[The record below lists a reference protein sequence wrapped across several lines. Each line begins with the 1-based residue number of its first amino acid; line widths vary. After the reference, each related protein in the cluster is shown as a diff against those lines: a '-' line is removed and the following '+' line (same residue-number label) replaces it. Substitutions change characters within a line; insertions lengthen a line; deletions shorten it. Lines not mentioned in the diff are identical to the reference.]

1 MRRLVKTKELKLRLT
16 AQEASDLERA
26 ARIESRRRGEL
37 VGESTLLRELA
48 MPRVRKIVAAETAL
62 QPTGT

>member
-1 MRRLVKTKELKLRLT
+1 LKSLVKKKRLLVRVT
-16 AQEASDLERA
+16 SQEASEVERA
-26 ARIESRRRGEL
+26 ARIESRRRGEI

-48 MPRVRKIVAAETAL
+48 MPRVREIIAAEQAL

>member
-1 MRRLVKTKELKLRLT
+1 MRHLVKTKELKIRLT
-16 AQEASDLERA
+16 SQEAADLERA
-26 ARIESRRRGEL
+26 ARIESRRRGEI

-48 MPRVRKIVAAETAL
+48 MPRVRKLLADAATL

>member
-1 MRRLVKTKELKLRLT
+1 MRHLVKTKELKVRLT

-26 ARIESRRRGEL
+26 ARIEGRRRGEL

-48 MPRVRKIVAAETAL
+48 MPRVRKLLAEASL